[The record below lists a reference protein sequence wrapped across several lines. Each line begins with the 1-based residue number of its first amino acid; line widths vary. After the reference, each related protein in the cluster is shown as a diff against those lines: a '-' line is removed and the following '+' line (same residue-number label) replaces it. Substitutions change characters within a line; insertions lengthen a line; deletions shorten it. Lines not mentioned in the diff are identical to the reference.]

1 MTRVNFMIS
10 LITHTEKNK
19 SCYLKLFSMHRKFY
33 LTMNFLH
40 PRNINMKKTK
50 QKNDKKEID
59 DNNVLSTMIRNG
71 NLNNLNIKDYLSII
85 NPQYNEICPK
95 KYLRKVDKTDLSY
108 LVTEKDGK
116 NFVNLIIDDLSKN
129 MTFVAEANPGTGEL
143 TKNLLKAGI
152 RNVYVYEPNECFLP
166 VLYKLQDKY
175 PNRFEIRN
183 GNIFQMS
190 KLYFMDLQDN
200 KQRINEILKD
210 VPYTSWE
217 DKSCMQVIGTMT
229 DNLFLKHLIWSVV
242 FRTSFMSRGRTSF
255 YLAIKPSVWN
265 TLNYP
270 QNKARMHF
278 FYIMYQTLFDCKDLG
293 NVERLSYIPWPK
305 PSLKRN
311 SKINDNTFLNVVKI
325 EPKPYLLNN
334 ELKPNQIISYWYF
347 VKYHLKSTSQRVI
360 PELEK
365 WIPGCGIRLIEKNYN
380 IFTRFVDLT
389 PLEFLKLYKDFTS
402 WPEYESSLFLS
413 SAYSYIQIVN
423 RNVGSDDVL
432 NLKNENIS
440 NK

>member
-1 MTRVNFMIS
+1 MTRVNFMTS

-33 LTMNFLH
+33 LSMNFLH
-40 PRNINMKKTK
+40 PRNINMKETK
-50 QKNDKKEID
+50 KENDKEEID

-71 NLNNLNIKDYLSII
+71 NVNNLNIKDYLSII

-95 KYLRKVDKTDLSY
+95 RYLRKVDETDLSY
-108 LVTEKDGK
+108 LVREKDGK

-175 PNRFEIRN
+175 PNRLEIRN

-217 DKSCMQVIGTMT
+217 DKSCMQVIGITT

-255 YLAIKPSVWN
+255 YLAIKPSIWN
-265 TLNYP
+265 
-270 QNKARMHF
+270 
-278 FYIMYQTLFDCKDLG
+278 
-293 NVERLSYIPWPK
+293 V
-305 PSLKRN
+305 
-311 SKINDNTFLNVVKI
+311 
-325 EPKPYLLNN
+325 
-334 ELKPNQIISYWYF
+334 IIS
-347 VKYHLKSTSQRVI
+347 
-360 PELEK
+360 
-365 WIPGCGIRLIEKNYN
+365 NY
-380 IFTRFVDLT
+380 
-389 PLEFLKLYKDFTS
+389 
-402 WPEYESSLFLS
+402 
-413 SAYSYIQIVN
+413 
-423 RNVGSDDVL
+423 
-432 NLKNENIS
+432 
-440 NK
+440 